1 MELFSV
7 IFKNTVL
14 VLLSGINLCFLLRAF
29 LSLFGV
35 SEDNRIL
42 LFAAYVTEPIIWPF
56 RLLFDRFGLFE
67 DSPLD
72 IPFLCGVAVLMLAQS
87 VLSLF

>member
-14 VLLSGINLCFLLRAF
+14 VLLSGINLCFLLRAL
-29 LSLFGV
+29 LSLFGA
-35 SEDNRIL
+35 SEENRIL

-56 RLLFDRFGLFE
+56 RVLFERFGLFE

-72 IPFLCGVAVLMLAQS
+72 VPFLCGVAVLMLAQS